1 MAEEESL
8 PLLILGDADCEAR
21 PVQILGAI
29 TNTNTN
35 STSLLNLPYPVP
47 AVVALGV
54 WNFVSFK

>member
-1 MAEEESL
+1 MAEEGGL
-8 PLLILGDADCEAR
+8 PLLILGDADREPR
-21 PVQILGAI
+21 PVQILGAV
-29 TNTNTN
+29 TTTNTN